1 MIIPVV
7 CALILRERQV
17 MLAQRPEGKHLAL
30 KWEFP
35 GGKVEP
41 GEAPEVAMVREL
53 QEELGCTVRVVA
65 ALEHSFHTYER
76 GTVQMMPFV
85 CELGEGEPQA
95 LEHAALQWVEPEA
108 LSDHDLAPAD
118 YPVVVAFQRWL
129 AEKNASQSDKLG

>member
-1 MIIPVV
+1 MIPVV
-7 CALILRERQV
+7 CALILHEGKV
-17 MLAQRPEGKHLAL
+17 MLAKRPEGKHLAL

-41 GEAPEVAMVREL
+41 GEVPEVAMVREL

-76 GTVQMMPFV
+76 GTVQMIPFV
-85 CELGEGEPQA
+85 CEVIVGEPQA
-95 LEHAALQWVEPEA
+95 LEHAALQWVEPGA
-108 LSDHDLAPAD
+108 LPAHDLAPAD
-118 YPVVVAFQRWL
+118 YPVVTAFQRWQ